1 MTKWSLVIVCTVVM
15 AVGTA
20 RPLAAQNPA
29 PAARSAPPA
38 PQSPPTAPA
47 AAPVAPRATVGTSP
61 GASPRNIR
69 FDITIS
75 DSGVTAPITKTVT
88 LNVSQGG
95 NGSIRSSARVP
106 GAPVP
111 PPRTVTSQGTDG
123 KPQTTTTPGTP
134 PSISLNVD
142 VSNPTVFDDGGIRAM
157 VVIEYQPYVAA
168 SATRPE
174 PAVVRANSM
183 SVFESGKK
191 MVLLQ
196 AADPMS
202 DRRTTI
208 EVTATVVR

>member
-1 MTKWSLVIVCTVVM
+1 VI

-20 RPLAAQNPA
+20 KPSAAQTPA
-29 PAARSAPPA
+29 PTAPSAPP
-38 PQSPPTAPA
+38 APA
-47 AAPVAPRATVGTSP
+47 AAPVPPRATVGTAP
-61 GASPRNIR
+61 GAAPRNIR
-69 FDITIS
+69 FDITIN
-75 DSGVTAPITKTVT
+75 DSGVTAPINKTVT

-95 NGSIRSSARVP
+95 NGSIRSSAKVP

-111 PPRTVTSQGTDG
+111 APRTVTSQGSDG

-174 PAVVRANSM
+174 PAVVRANSI
-183 SVFESGKK
+183 SVFESGRK

-208 EVTATVVR
+208 EVTATIVK